1 MKKPCS
7 LGLLM
12 ILLLPLA
19 GCGGGGGSD
28 RSQFVA
34 NIVSDQA
41 ADGDIAFDPV
51 TGTYTITPAPPVLF
65 FGISPPDIDPNLT
78 EFRAFLDFPL
88 DGSTGED
95 VLPAAAGILA
105 ASLEVFVSEVSFA
118 SQVPALIDLI
128 TYPVDRLGVPDFDS
142 PPILTQS
149 VNFFPEDTGTL
160 VQIDVTPLMRE
171 AQRIGLSD
179 LQLRFLLD
187 FTVDSGVVAIEDR
200 PNVLLTAPLLTVL
213 YVL

>member
-1 MKKPCS
+1 MKKSCS

-12 ILLLPLA
+12 ILLLTLS
-19 GCGGGGGSD
+19 GCSGGGGDD
-28 RSQFVA
+28 RQVFEA
-34 NIVSDQA
+34 QIVSDQA

-51 TGTYTITPAPPVLF
+51 TGAYTISSAPPVLF
-65 FGISPPDIDPNLT
+65 FGISPPEVDPNLT

-95 VLPAAAGILA
+95 VLPAVAGILS
-105 ASLEVFVSEVSFA
+105 ASLEGFVGEVSFA
-118 SQVPALIDLI
+118 PRVPALIDLV

-149 VNFFPEDTGTL
+149 VNFFPEDTGAL
-160 VQIDVTPLMRE
+160 VRIDITPLMRE

-187 FTVDSGVVAIEDR
+187 FTVGSGLVAIEDR

>member
-1 MKKPCS
+1 MKKSCS

-19 GCGGGGGSD
+19 GCGGGGGDD
-28 RSQFVA
+28 RQVFEA
-34 NIVSDQA
+34 QIVSDQL

-51 TGTYTITPAPPVLF
+51 TGVYTIYPAPPVLF
-65 FGISPPDIDPNLT
+65 FGISPPDVDPHLT

-95 VLPAAAGILA
+95 VLPAFAGILS
-105 ASLEVFVSEVSFA
+105 ASLEVFVREVSFA
-118 SQVPALIDLI
+118 PQVPALIDLV
-128 TYPVDRLGVPDFDS
+128 TYPVERLGVPDFDS

-149 VNFFPEDTGTL
+149 VNFFPEDTGAF
-160 VQIDVTPLMRE
+160 VRIDVTPLMRE

-179 LQLRFLLD
+179 LQFRFLLD
-187 FTVDSGVVAIEDR
+187 FTVDSGLVAIEDQ
-200 PNVLLTAPLLTVL
+200 PDVLLTAPLLTVRYL
-213 YVL
+213 M

>member
-1 MKKPCS
+1 
-7 LGLLM
+7 M
-12 ILLLPLA
+12 IFFLPLP
-19 GCGGGGGSD
+19 GCGGGGSD
-28 RSQFVA
+28 ARPVFEA

-41 ADGDIAFDPV
+41 ADGDISFDPV
-51 TGTYTITPAPPVLF
+51 TGIYTISPAPPVLF
-65 FGISPPDIDPNLT
+65 FGISPPDVDPSLT

-95 VLPAAAGILA
+95 VLPAIAGILS
-105 ASLEVFVSEVSFA
+105 ASLEVFVSEVSFGL
-118 SQVPALIDLI
+118 QVPALIDLV

-142 PPILTQS
+142 PPLLTQS
-149 VNFFPEDTGTL
+149 VNFFPEDTGNL
-160 VQIDVTPLMRE
+160 VRIDVTPLMRE

-187 FTVDSGVVAIEDR
+187 FTVGSGLVAIEDR